1 MPSVYDFVE
10 RYARVSVT
18 ALNEHGE
25 SFTLETEGLL
35 AVCLQHE
42 QDHLDGK
49 LFVDYLSSL
58 KRQRIKAKMLKQ
70 QKQNA

>member
-1 MPSVYDFVE
+1 
-10 RYARVSVT
+10 
-18 ALNEHGE
+18 
-25 SFTLETEGLL
+25 
-35 AVCLQHE
+35 
-42 QDHLDGK
+42 